1 MSFVAGS
8 FAALLLGLTLLDEN
22 LLEVPLAGRN
32 VVWWLALT
40 GILLTASRAF
50 ITDTPAALDPER
62 AMAELVAHTHHL
74 PRHWRGRAHTAEVQ
88 EAVSGLFQLK
98 LLLFLEE
105 LASVLVTP
113 FILGCSLPKC
123 AGEQAGGTRWSA
135 LGCAGLGLK
144 SQGTGLVDLG
154 AGTMELALLGFSACW
169 FSFSVRVPT
178 VEHGTVASGQAGNAP
193 KVS

>member
-1 MSFVAGS
+1 VTHRLSASHEAAVRYLAQFPSPLITQVARFVSFVAGS
-8 FAALLLGLTLLDEN
+8 FAALLLGLSLLDEN

-88 EAVSGLFQLK
+88 ESVAGLFQLK
-98 LLLFLEE
+98 VLLFLEE
-105 LASVLVTP
+105 LASVAVTP

-123 AGEQAGGTRWSA
+123 AGA
-135 LGCAGLGLK
+135 
-144 SQGTGLVDLG
+144 
-154 AGTMELALLGFSACW
+154 
-169 FSFSVRVPT
+169 
-178 VEHGTVASGQAGNAP
+178 
-193 KVS
+193 

>member
-1 MSFVAGS
+1 MQASLCVPSASTTPHASTATQVARFVSFVAGS
-8 FAALLLGLTLLDEN
+8 FAALLLGLSLLDEN

-50 ITDTPAALDPER
+50 ITDAPAALDPER

-88 EAVSGLFQLK
+88 EAMSGLFQLK
-98 LLLFLEE
+98 VLLFLEE
-105 LASVLVTP
+105 LASVAVTP

-123 AGEQAGGTRWSA
+123 AGGRR
-135 LGCAGLGLK
+135 
-144 SQGTGLVDLG
+144 
-154 AGTMELALLGFSACW
+154 LAHSSTAHPRRSLNR
-169 FSFSVRVPT
+169 RVC
-178 VEHGTVASGQAGNAP
+178 
-193 KVS
+193 